1 MGIRRLIISLL
12 SSNFSTQVLKPGYI
26 IISSSI
32 HPSSIHHLQP
42 VMNSQLSSLQPFRTK
57 ITRFE
62 RAGGFLFHVARVC
75 LPLFLLDDDAGFEGL
90 VVLCIDAIQET
101 TRGDGDVA
109 TGLVDQTVVA
119 SDVLLGE
126 ERVGCEE
133 QVDLLEGSAGHLG
146 VEEVDDGEGEDVED
160 AEDDEGLPAEAVQH
174 DGDHEGVHAAA
185 DGPAQD
191 REGVSAGAHLLRL
204 DLGPVKPAGDDVE

>member
-1 MGIRRLIISLL
+1 
-12 SSNFSTQVLKPGYI
+12 
-26 IISSSI
+26 
-32 HPSSIHHLQP
+32 
-42 VMNSQLSSLQPFRTK
+42 
-57 ITRFE
+57 
-62 RAGGFLFHVARVC
+62 VARVC

-109 TGLVDQTVVA
+109 AGLVDQAVVA

-133 QVDLLEGSAGHLG
+133 QVDLLEASAGHLG

-174 DGDHEGVHAAA
+174 DGDDEGVHAAA
-185 DGPAQD
+185 DSPAQD